1 MPARWSSPFSRRS
14 SPGPPSPSPAY
25 GEGGDVA
32 EGVDSAPGAPPPPP
46 ATGAPASPPV
56 MARERRALA
65 RRREIELRDV
75 GGLTVEMVRRERFRP
90 ELLHSRATE
99 VLELEERIN
108 ELDSLLA
115 AEAAVRGIRH
125 VPHCRCGAPLA
136 PGVHFCSHC
145 GRPAEGSPPVLACA
159 HCGRALPAD
168 VNFCPFC
175 GHAVAA
181 EEYLADTDAGPSGP
195 DATLV
200 RPAPEE
206 PMSPDDERAQGV

>member
-1 MPARWSSPFSRRS
+1 VEVAERGPGAPSPPPAEA
-14 SPGPPSPSPAY
+14 GPPSPQL
-25 GEGGDVA
+25 
-32 EGVDSAPGAPPPPP
+32 
-46 ATGAPASPPV
+46 
-56 MARERRALA
+56 MLRERRALA

-75 GGLTVEMVRRERFRP
+75 GGLTVEMVRRERFKP
-90 ELLHSRATE
+90 ELLHSRANE
-99 VLELEERIN
+99 VLDLEGRIN

-145 GRPAEGSPPVLACA
+145 GRPAEGTQPVLACT
-159 HCGRALPAD
+159 HCGQALPAD

-181 EEYLADTDAGPSGP
+181 EEYLVDTDAGPGAP

-206 PMSPDDERAQGV
+206 PPSRDDERAQAP